1 MWQTTMPSV
10 RSQCRVAST
19 FAPAGPTLLQS
30 RWYAKPT
37 VKARFST
44 TKELQN
50 QYGKE
55 NKKS

>member
-1 MWQTTMPSV
+1 MDAMLLIN
-10 RSQCRVAST
+10 SQYLLNIRVEWWI
-19 FAPAGPTLLQS
+19 F